1 MTSTD
6 PTPQPDP
13 ADVPEV
19 PDTSHIEALVGE
31 WLSVPAVAE
40 LLGTAVTSVRSAL
53 SDRRIVGMKRGERRI
68 FSVPASFLVPKHLS
82 NPANVKPV
90 TVPEGTAEQIIILPS
105 LQGTIIMLSDSGLTD
120 AEILEWLFSE
130 EAMLGQTPV
139 AALLAGRKS
148 AVRRAA
154 QAVA

>member
-6 PTPQPDP
+6 PTPTPDLP
-13 ADVPEV
+13 DA
-19 PDTSHIEALVGE
+19 PDTSHVEALVDE

-40 LLGTAVTSVRSAL
+40 TLGTAVTSVRSAL
-53 SDRRIVGMKRGERRI
+53 SDRRIVGMKRGDRRI

-82 NPANVKPV
+82 NPADVKPV
-90 TVPEGTAEQIIILPS
+90 SVPEGGQEQIIILPS

-120 AEILEWLFSE
+120 PEIIEWLFTD
-130 EAMLGQTPV
+130 EAMLGSTPV

>member
-1 MTSTD
+1 MGVTSTD
-6 PTPQPDP
+6 PTPRPDLP
-13 ADVPEV
+13 DA
-19 PDTSHIEALVGE
+19 PDTSHIEALVDE

-53 SDRRIVGMKRGERRI
+53 SDRRIVGMKRGDRRI
-68 FSVPASFLVPKHLS
+68 FSVPAAFLVPKHLS
-82 NPANVKPV
+82 NPAEIKPV
-90 TVPEGTAEQIIILPS
+90 AVAEGGQEQIIILPA

-120 AEILEWLFSE
+120 LEIIEWLFTE
-130 EAMLGQTPV
+130 DAMLAQTPI

>member
-1 MTSTD
+1 MNSTD
-6 PTPQPDP
+6 PMPQPD
-13 ADVPEV
+13 DTDT
-19 PDTSHIEALVGE
+19 PDTTQIDALVGD

-53 SDRRIVGMKRGERRI
+53 SDRRIIGMKRGERRI
-68 FSVPASFLVPKHLS
+68 FSVPACFLVPKHLS

-90 TVPEGTAEQIIILPS
+90 AVQEGAQEQIIILPA
-105 LQGTIIMLSDSGLTD
+105 LQGTIIMLSDSALTD
-120 AEILEWLFSE
+120 TEIIEWLFSE

>member
-1 MTSTD
+1 VLVTSID
-6 PTPQPDP
+6 PMPQPDLP
-13 ADVPEV
+13 DA
-19 PDTSHIEALVGE
+19 PDTAHIEALVDE
-31 WLSVPAVAE
+31 WLSVPVVAE
-40 LLGTAVTSVRSAL
+40 RLGTAVTSVRSAL
-53 SDRRIVGMKRGERRI
+53 SDRRIVGMKRGDRRI

-90 TVPEGTAEQIIILPS
+90 TVPEGGQEQIIILPA

-120 AEILEWLFSE
+120 PEIIEWLFTE
-130 EAMLGQTPV
+130 DAMLAQTPI

>member
-1 MTSTD
+1 MSVTSTD
-6 PTPQPDP
+6 PTPLPDA
-13 ADVPEV
+13 ADT
-19 PDTSHIEALVGE
+19 PDTSHIDALVGE
-31 WLSVPAVAE
+31 WLTVPAVAE

-53 SDRRIVGMKRGERRI
+53 GDRRIVGMKRGDRRI
-68 FSVPASFLVPKHLS
+68 FSVPARFLVPRHLS

-90 TVPEGTAEQIIILPS
+90 TVQEGGTEQVIILPS

-120 AEILEWLFSE
+120 VEILEWLFSE
-130 EAMLGQTPV
+130 EAMLAQTPV
-139 AALLAGRKS
+139 DALLAGRKS